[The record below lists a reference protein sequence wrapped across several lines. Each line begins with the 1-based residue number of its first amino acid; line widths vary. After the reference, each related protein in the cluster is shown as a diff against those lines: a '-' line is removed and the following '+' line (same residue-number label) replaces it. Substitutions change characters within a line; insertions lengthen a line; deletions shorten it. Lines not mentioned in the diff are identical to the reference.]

1 MREKQDRIY
10 GLFSLSGIQRCNRKN
25 ESQKRELVLASLN
38 LGQVFKA
45 ENRGQRFKEQTPHPI
60 PSLNCLLQRLWE
72 GLQGLNLGM
81 SAWEETFQPSLSKG
95 RLEMMVVPTTNW
107 KLGQGGNGH
116 LQTWNYL
123 SHPTPAPE
131 KYYPTVHLHTTLSK
145 FLLFS
150 KKGRYMFKK
159 KKSKPW
165 LIEMAKNQQA
175 STILGEFLILQILLF
190 AHSEITAS
198 GLDAFFFPP
207 RCLQSRSSGQYI
219 FLFILQTWVVFS
231 WYSKVCLWVKEQK
244 ILHKRGGPFVAQQ

>member
-1 MREKQDRIY
+1 MREKQHRIY

-95 RLEMMVVPTTNW
+95 RLEMMVVPSTNW

-175 STILGEFLILQILLF
+175 SYHPWRVPNF
-190 AHSEITAS
+190 ANPAFCTFRNYSVWTWC
-198 GLDAFFFPP
+198 FFFPP
-207 RCLQSRSSGQYI
+207 QVSSVKELRSVYI
-219 FLFILQTWVVFS
+219 FI
-231 WYSKVCLWVKEQK
+231 YSSDL
-244 ILHKRGGPFVAQQ
+244 GGV

>member
-159 KKSKPW
+159 KKNPSHDW
-165 LIEMAKNQQA
+165 LRWPRTNEQVP
-175 STILGEFLILQILLF
+175 SLG
-190 AHSEITAS
+190 
-198 GLDAFFFPP
+198 
-207 RCLQSRSSGQYI
+207 SS
-219 FLFILQTWVVFS
+219 
-231 WYSKVCLWVKEQK
+231 
-244 ILHKRGGPFVAQQ
+244 